1 MVGMALVDA
10 PAPAF
15 NGHLT
20 PGGVARVY
28 QEDTTGKPIV
38 QVIDLKV
45 IGTPSTAN
53 NPGRRYRLIISDG
66 VHFQQAMLATQMNTL
81 VAEERLQNLGIIRME
96 EFVTNVIAH
105 KRIAILLNLEVL
117 SGPVEK
123 IGNPVPAETAFKN
136 DTAAASPAA
145 KDGAAAAQSVLH
157 AAGPAAVGAAGGT
170 GGMKPAGGAVGGGGG
185 MGAPPSGGMRGGMGG
200 HRMGGGGMGGG
211 MGSGGMGSGGMVSG
225 GMGGGR
231 DANSMWRQNASGG
244 PVAVTQGAPG
254 GTGSSFR
261 PIASMNPYQS
271 AWTIHGRVTFKS
283 ALRTYQRQGQEGQV
297 FSFELTD
304 DSGSIRLSCFGQVAT
319 RLFDVIAMDLVFS
332 VSRGSVKPANPQYNR
347 STSQYEITLN
357 EGSTVAPVTGAAA
370 SAFAVK
376 YQFVPIRELER
387 VETGAFV
394 DVVGVVSDAPETTE
408 IMSRATGEPMRKR
421 TISLVDKTGTSV
433 NLTLWRT
440 TADSVKLPP
449 TGSGPAPV
457 LACRSVKR
465 GDFGGVSLDSLG
477 SSSFSINP
485 DIPEAAELRGWWD
498 SVGST
503 QTGMASL
510 SASTGGGA
518 LTSERKTLGAVV
530 EEDVPRVGSEPR
542 GIYFQTRATVNFV
555 RTEGSI
561 YYAACPETKKKLS
574 ETAPGVW
581 NCDATGKEYA
591 DEEVDWRYLLSIKIA
606 DETGDQ
612 WVTAFNEGE
621 KLLGV
626 SAKELNT
633 LSKSD
638 PDSFNRYLAS
648 PLGKPYVF
656 KVKLSQN
663 MYQGETRLRY
673 SLLRAEPVDYRAECK
688 LLLSNLASLRLC

>member
-1 MVGMALVDA
+1 MTLADT
-10 PAPAF
+10 PTPAF
-15 NGHLT
+15 TGQLT
-20 PGGVARVY
+20 PGAVARVY
-28 QEDTTGKPIV
+28 RDDVSGNPIV

-45 IGTPSTAN
+45 IGTPSTTN
-53 NPGRRYRLIISDG
+53 NTNNTGRRYRLIISDG

-81 VAEERLQNLGIIRME
+81 VTEERLQNLGIIRMV
-96 EFVTNVIAH
+96 EFVTNVIAK

-123 IGNPVPAETAFKN
+123 IGNPVSAETALKH
-136 DTAAASPAA
+136 DAAATTPAA

-170 GGMKPAGGAVGGGGG
+170 GGMKPVGGGLGGGGG
-185 MGAPPSGGMRGGMGG
+185 TAAPPGGGMRGGMGG
-200 HRMGGGGMGGG
+200 NHMGGGGMRGG
-211 MGSGGMGSGGMVSG
+211 MGGG

-254 GTGSSFR
+254 GTGPAFR
-261 PIASMNPYQS
+261 PISSMNPYQS
-271 AWTIHGRVTFKS
+271 AWTIHGRVTYKS
-283 ALRTYQRQGQEGQV
+283 NLRTYQRQGQEGQV

-319 RLFDVIAMDLVFS
+319 RLFDVIAMDMVFS
-332 VSRGSVKPANPQYNR
+332 ASRGSVKLANAQYNR

-394 DVVGVVSDAPETTE
+394 DVIGVVSDAPETTE

-440 TADSVKLPP
+440 TVDSVKLPP
-449 TGSGPAPV
+449 SGSGPAPI

-510 SASTGGGA
+510 SASAGGGP
-518 LTSERKTLGAVV
+518 LSGERKTLGAVV
-530 EEDVPRVGSEPR
+530 EEDVPRIGSEPR

-591 DEEVDWRYLLSIKIA
+591 EEQIDWRYLLSIKIA

-626 SAKELNT
+626 SAKELNILQKT
-633 LSKSD
+633 D
-638 PDSFNRYLAS
+638 PDAFTRYLAS

-656 KVKLSQN
+656 KVKLSQS

-688 LLLSNLASLRLC
+688 LLLNNLASLRLC

>member
-1 MVGMALVDA
+1 M
-10 PAPAF
+10 
-15 NGHLT
+15 
-20 PGGVARVY
+20 
-28 QEDTTGKPIV
+28 
-38 QVIDLKV
+38 
-45 IGTPSTAN
+45 
-53 NPGRRYRLIISDG
+53 
-66 VHFQQAMLATQMNTL
+66 
-81 VAEERLQNLGIIRME
+81 
-96 EFVTNVIAH
+96 
-105 KRIAILLNLEVL
+105 LNLEVL

-123 IGNPVPAETAFKN
+123 IGNPVPAETALKN
-136 DTAAASPAA
+136 DASAATPAA

-170 GGMKPAGGAVGGGGG
+170 ADVKPAAGVVGRGGGI
-185 MGAPPSGGMRGGMGG
+185 GAPASRGMRGGMGG
-200 HRMGGGGMGGG
+200 NLM
-211 MGSGGMGSGGMVSG
+211 SGG

-231 DANSMWRQNASGG
+231 DANSMWRQNVSGG
-244 PVAVTQGAPG
+244 PVAVTQGVPH

-261 PIASMNPYQS
+261 SISKLNPYQS
-271 AWTIHGRVTFKS
+271 GWTIRGRVTFKS
-283 ALRTYQRQGQEGQV
+283 ALRTFQRQGQEGQV

-319 RLFDVIAMDLVFS
+319 RLFDVIALDLVFS

-347 STSQYEITLN
+347 STSAYEITLN

-387 VETGAFV
+387 VETGGFV
-394 DVVGVVSDAPETTE
+394 DVIGVVSDAPETTE

-449 TGSGPAPV
+449 SGSGPAPV

-503 QTGMASL
+503 LTGMASL
-510 SASTGGGA
+510 SASAGGGP
-518 LTSERKTLGAVV
+518 LTGERKTLLAVV
-530 EEDVPRVGSEPR
+530 QEDVPRVGSEPR

-561 YYAACPETKKKLS
+561 YYAACPETKKKLT

-591 DEEVDWRYLLSIKIA
+591 EDEIDWRYLLSIKIA

-626 SAKELNT
+626 SAKELNMV
-633 LSKSD
+633 SKTD
-638 PDSFNRYLAS
+638 PDTFSRYLAT

-688 LLLSNLASLRLC
+688 LLLNNLASLRLC

>member
-1 MVGMALVDA
+1 MALADT
-10 PAPAF
+10 PSPSF
-15 NGHLT
+15 NGQLT

-81 VAEERLQNLGIIRME
+81 VAEERLQNFGIIRME
-96 EFVTNVIAH
+96 EFVTNVIAS

-123 IGNPVPAETAFKN
+123 IGNPVPAETALKN
-136 DTAAASPAA
+136 DAGVTTPAA
-145 KDGAAAAQSVLH
+145 KDGAAAAHSVLH

-170 GGMKPAGGAVGGGGG
+170 ADVKPAGGVFGGGGG
-185 MGAPPSGGMRGGMGG
+185 MGAPASR
-200 HRMGGGGMGGG
+200 GMGGG
-211 MGSGGMGSGGMVSG
+211 MGGNRMTGG
-225 GMGGGR
+225 GMGGSR
-231 DANSMWRQNASGG
+231 DTNSMWRQNASSG
-244 PVAVTQGAPG
+244 PVAITQGAPH
-254 GTGSSFR
+254 GTGSSVR
-261 PIASMNPYQS
+261 AIATLNPYQS
-271 AWTIHGRVTFKS
+271 GWVIHGRVTFKS
-283 ALRTYQRQGQEGQV
+283 NLRTYHRQGQEGQV

-304 DSGSIRLSCFGQVAT
+304 DSGSIRLSCFGQVAA
-319 RLFDVIAMDLVFS
+319 RLFEVIAMDLVFS
-332 VSRGSVKPANPQYNR
+332 VSRGSVKPANAQYNR

-394 DVVGVVSDAPETTE
+394 DVIGVVSNAPETTE

-421 TISLVDKTGTSV
+421 TITLVDKTGTSV

-449 TGSGPAPV
+449 SGSGPAPV

-465 GDFGGVSLDSLG
+465 GDFGGVSLDSIG
-477 SSSFSINP
+477 SSSFSVNP
-485 DIPEAAELRGWWD
+485 DITQAAELRGWWD

-510 SASTGGGA
+510 SASAGGGP
-518 LTSERKTLGAVV
+518 LTGERKTLRAVV

-561 YYAACPETKKKLS
+561 YYAACPETKKKLT

-591 DEEVDWRYLLSIKIA
+591 EEEVDWRYLLSIKIA

-626 SAKELNT
+626 SAKELNMV
-633 LSKSD
+633 SKTD
-638 PDSFNRYLAS
+638 PDTFSRYLAT

-688 LLLSNLASLRLC
+688 LLLKNLASLRLC